1 LSDSYTNV
9 NLDGYN
15 FIQNCRRGRAGAG
28 VGLYL
33 DNSMMFKMRDDL
45 SLDSLEHVES
55 LFVEIC
61 RYVVFCVSYYDSLKE
76 EKNKY
81 TVYRDKSKTNLIIF
95 QNQLNETV
103 WENFPGY
110 NDPKM
115 AYDSFFNEFTS
126 IYDSSFPLKKIKSSK
141 LNSRKPWVTNGLLK
155 SIKRKNKLYRKYL
168 SFPTAQNETLYKACK
183 NKLTKL
189 LKNANDF
196 ITRLSLN
203 V

>member
-1 LSDSYTNV
+1 MDIMYSNIFFPLITRPTRITSHTATLIDNIFTNHIDHHLYTGLLFTDISDH
-9 NLDGYN
+9 LP
-15 FIQNCRRGRAGAG
+15 
-28 VGLYL
+28 
-33 DNSMMFKMRDDL
+33 
-45 SLDSLEHVES
+45 
-55 LFVEIC
+55 
-61 RYVVFCVSYYDSLKE
+61 VFCVSYYDSLKE
-76 EKNKY
+76 AKNKY
-81 TVYRDKSKTNLIIF
+81 TVYRDKSKTNLIKF

-168 SFPTAQNETLYKACK
+168 SFPTAQNETLYKAYK